1 VTETLNETQGHT
13 EQVAIPN
20 YRYQDGWVVVD
31 GLRLHFTEWGKPT
44 APPVLLLHGLNVQC
58 HTWDPIAHKLAE
70 EFHVY
75 SLDMRGHGES
85 DWAPSGYRVRQFAHD
100 VHGVIEALGVGP
112 VHLVG
117 HSQGVRVA
125 IAVAG
130 ERPETIKSLSLS
142 DAGPQTTKDGAL
154 AMRDFIT
161 STTGLTFKDEDDARA
176 FYWSQ
181 HPEWQPEFIELHL
194 KYQLRRNWA
203 GKLVLKADPDLQW
216 ITGSAS
222 VPDVAYLWEMCAN
235 LSMPT
240 FLMVGRTS
248 NIFDEELVDK
258 IAGAMPRATVQ
269 WFETGHYIPRERP
282 VEFTGALLEF
292 LRAS

>member
-1 VTETLNETQGHT
+1 MNENTSETQ
-13 EQVAIPN
+13 QVAIPG

-31 GLRLHFTEWGKPT
+31 GLRLHYTEWGKPT

-58 HTWDPIAHKLAE
+58 HTWDPIADKLAE

-130 ERPETIKSLSLS
+130 ERPESITSLSLS

-161 STTGLTFKDEDDARA
+161 STTGLTFKNEEDART

-181 HPEWQPEFIELHL
+181 HPEWQPEFIELHV
-194 KYQLRRNWA
+194 KHQLRRNWA

-235 LSMPT
+235 LTMPT

-258 IAGAMPRATVQ
+258 IAASMPRATVQ
-269 WFETGHYIPRERP
+269 WFDTGHYIPRERP
-282 VEFTGALLEF
+282 AEFTSALLDF

>member
-1 VTETLNETQGHT
+1 MNEITSDS
-13 EQVAIPN
+13 EQAAIPN
-20 YRYQDGWVVVD
+20 YRYQDASVVVD
-31 GLRLHFTEWGKPT
+31 GLRLHYTEWGKPT

-58 HTWDPIAHKLAE
+58 HTWDPIADKLAE

-75 SLDMRGHGES
+75 SLDLRGHGDS

-130 ERPETIKSLSLS
+130 ERPETIISLSLS

-181 HPEWQPEFIELHL
+181 HPEWQPEFIELHV
-194 KYQLRRNWA
+194 KHQLRRNWA

-216 ITGSAS
+216 ITGSVS
-222 VPDVAYLWEMCAN
+222 IPDVAYLWDMCAN
-235 LSMPT
+235 LLMPT
-240 FLMVGRTS
+240 LLMVGRTS
-248 NIFDEELVDK
+248 NIFDEELVEK
-258 IAGAMPRATVQ
+258 IAAAMPRATVQ
-269 WFETGHYIPRERP
+269 WFDTGHYIPRERP
-282 VEFTGALLEF
+282 VEFTSALLDF